1 MKENLQRLYNTLVL
15 IETKGEG
22 TKLMGQCL
30 SFLENLINDVDTPAP
45 APVEPVEE

>member
-1 MKENLQRLYNTLVL
+1 MTEQLQRLYNTLVL

-30 SFLENLINDVDTPAP
+30 SFLESLINETNT
-45 APVEPVEE
+45 PVESEKEEE